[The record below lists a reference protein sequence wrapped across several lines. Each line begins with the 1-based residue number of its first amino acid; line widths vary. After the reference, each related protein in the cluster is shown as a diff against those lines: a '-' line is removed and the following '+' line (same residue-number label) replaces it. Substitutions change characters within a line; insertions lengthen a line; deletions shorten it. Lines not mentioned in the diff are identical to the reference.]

1 MNIIDNDLLSMQEAR
16 ILVENAREA
25 QKKLAT
31 FSQEKLDEISFR
43 ILEVVEEYVNE
54 LARLS
59 FEETDLGKVEDKLV
73 KDKFVITYLR
83 NRLKDMKCV
92 GVIGIDKKNKT
103 MDIGVPIGVIA
114 AFCPETSPVS
124 TIIYKATIAIKSGN
138 AIVFA
143 LNPRA
148 KKVMKRTLDIL
159 IRAAEGYGLPEGALS
174 YLSVVSDSGSYELMK
189 HNDTSLIMNTGVNEI
204 LEYAKKSGKPMIYGG
219 NGNGPAFIERTA
231 DISKAV
237 KDIIDSK
244 GFDYGVVSGAEQSI
258 VVDSIIAKDVKDEL
272 IKNGAYFMTDE
283 ESKSLGKLLFNRD
296 GSFVKEFLG
305 KSPQVLA
312 KRAGFDVSS
321 NIKVLISNEKYVS
334 LDNPHSKERLCPV
347 LSFYIEDDWMHAC
360 EKCIELLLSERQ
372 GHTLVIHSNDNE
384 VIKQFALK
392 KPVGRI
398 LVNTSGVFGSMGGTT
413 NLFPSMTLGSGSVG
427 KGMTSDNVSPMNLVY
442 IRKVGFEVR
451 NKEELLKSIG
461 VNENII
467 LDLEDTKKEESL
479 DNVKLL
485 KNILKEI
492 LKEKNKY
499 EKE

>member
-25 QKKLAT
+25 QKKLST

-43 ILEVVEEYVNE
+43 ILEVVEEYANE

-59 FEETDLGKVEDKLV
+59 FEETDLGKFEDKIV
-73 KDKFVITYLR
+73 KDKFIITYLR

-92 GVIGIDKKNKT
+92 GVIGTDERNRT
-103 MDIGVPIGVIA
+103 MDIGVIA

-138 AIVFA
+138 AIVFS

-189 HNDTSLIMNTGVNEI
+189 HKDTSLIMNTGVDEI

-244 GFDYGVVSGAEQSI
+244 SFDYGVVSGAEQSI

-272 IKNGAYFMTDE
+272 IKKGAYFMTDE
-283 ESKSLGKLLFNRD
+283 ESKALGKLLFNKD
-296 GSFVKEFLG
+296 GIFVKEFLG
-305 KSPQVLA
+305 KSPQILA
-312 KRAGFDVSS
+312 KRAGFSVAS

-334 LDNPHSKERLCPV
+334 LDNPHSRERLCPV

-442 IRKVGFEVR
+442 IRKVGFEVK

>member
-1 MNIIDNDLLSMQEAR
+1 
-16 ILVENAREA
+16 
-25 QKKLAT
+25 
-31 FSQEKLDEISFR
+31 
-43 ILEVVEEYVNE
+43 
-54 LARLS
+54 
-59 FEETDLGKVEDKLV
+59 
-73 KDKFVITYLR
+73 
-83 NRLKDMKCV
+83 
-92 GVIGIDKKNKT
+92 
-103 MDIGVPIGVIA
+103 
-114 AFCPETSPVS
+114 
-124 TIIYKATIAIKSGN
+124 
-138 AIVFA
+138 
-143 LNPRA
+143 
-148 KKVMKRTLDIL
+148 
-159 IRAAEGYGLPEGALS
+159 
-174 YLSVVSDSGSYELMK
+174 
-189 HNDTSLIMNTGVNEI
+189 
-204 LEYAKKSGKPMIYGG
+204 
-219 NGNGPAFIERTA
+219 
-231 DISKAV
+231 
-237 KDIIDSK
+237 
-244 GFDYGVVSGAEQSI
+244 
-258 VVDSIIAKDVKDEL
+258 
-272 IKNGAYFMTDE
+272 
-283 ESKSLGKLLFNRD
+283 
-296 GSFVKEFLG
+296 
-305 KSPQVLA
+305 
-312 KRAGFDVSS
+312 
-321 NIKVLISNEKYVS
+321 
-334 LDNPHSKERLCPV
+334 
-347 LSFYIEDDWMHAC
+347 MHAC

>member
-1 MNIIDNDLLSMQEAR
+1 MNVGII
-16 ILVENAREA
+16 
-25 QKKLAT
+25 
-31 FSQEKLDEISFR
+31 
-43 ILEVVEEYVNE
+43 
-54 LARLS
+54 
-59 FEETDLGKVEDKLV
+59 
-73 KDKFVITYLR
+73 
-83 NRLKDMKCV
+83 
-92 GVIGIDKKNKT
+92 
-103 MDIGVPIGVIA
+103 
-114 AFCPETSPVS
+114 
-124 TIIYKATIAIKSGN
+124 
-138 AIVFA
+138 
-143 LNPRA
+143 
-148 KKVMKRTLDIL
+148 
-159 IRAAEGYGLPEGALS
+159 
-174 YLSVVSDSGSYELMK
+174 
-189 HNDTSLIMNTGVNEI
+189 
-204 LEYAKKSGKPMIYGG
+204 
-219 NGNGPAFIERTA
+219 
-231 DISKAV
+231 
-237 KDIIDSK
+237 
-244 GFDYGVVSGAEQSI
+244 
-258 VVDSIIAKDVKDEL
+258 
-272 IKNGAYFMTDE
+272 
-283 ESKSLGKLLFNRD
+283 
-296 GSFVKEFLG
+296 
-305 KSPQVLA
+305 PQILA
-312 KRAGFDVSS
+312 KRAGFRVAS

-334 LDNPHSKERLCPV
+334 LDNPHSRERLCPV